1 MPSSTNAPS
10 RVRGHSG
17 TPPAQDAH
25 ITPNALSIRERIL
38 LSNDIINTAQSSVTR
53 ASDDLE
59 SARAQL
65 AGVEAQIAELDNL
78 LDSDKPLPK
87 GHGSKTADAQ
97 AQAQQLRR
105 LVGRREEALRDAETR
120 LRQAEEHQR
129 TERIDQLGQLLSSFD
144 RDQLE
149 ADFLAEAQPIVDRL
163 LERAYELRAAEAE
176 LRSLIGKDTDPTDR
190 VATSRDSYRD
200 IIVDGQKISPLVSS
214 PWLLVPELGTKLID
228 SRHAAVVAQAQTE
241 ERAQREAEAAEREA
255 RAAEFRRQ
263 NEAKWSQAPT
273 GARVTR
279 DKDGREQVIYARHGG
294 ATQDGLRQV

>member
-1 MPSSTNAPS
+1 MT
-10 RVRGHSG
+10 
-17 TPPAQDAH
+17 
-25 ITPNALSIRERIL
+25 
-38 LSNDIINTAQSSVTR
+38 NDIITTAQSAVTR

-65 AGVEAQIAELDNL
+65 AGVEAQITELDAQ
-78 LDSDKPLPK
+78 LDSDQTVPK
-87 GHGSKTADAQ
+87 GFGSKVADAQ

-129 TERIDQLGQLLSSFD
+129 TERIDQLGEKLVEFN

-149 ADFLAEAQPIVDRL
+149 ADFVAEAQPIVDRL
-163 LERAYELRAAEAE
+163 LERAYEAKAAEAE

-190 VATSRDSYRD
+190 VSVSRDSYKD
-200 IIVDGQKISPLVSS
+200 VIVDGQKISPLVSS
-214 PWLLVPELGTKLID
+214 PWLLVPGLGDKLID
-228 SRHAAVVAQAQTE
+228 SRHAAVIAQAQAE

-294 ATQDGLRQV
+294 ATQSGGLRQV